1 MHMNTV
7 RKSIESMY
15 KDICTIYEQQ
25 AITDPITHASSFQEV
40 PIHTNQKCRLS
51 FSSITITGDKEVAT
65 KTQTVK
71 LFIAPEL
78 EVKAGSKISIT
89 HHGKTTDYKRSG
101 EPAVYT
107 NHQEIML
114 ELFDRYA

>member
-1 MHMNTV
+1 MYMDAV
-7 RKSIESMY
+7 RKAIESMY
-15 KDICTIYEQQ
+15 KDTCTIYEQKE
-25 AITDPITHASSFQEV
+25 IIDHITHASKFEEV
-40 PIHTNQKCRLS
+40 PVHINQKCRLS
-51 FSSITITGDKEVAT
+51 FSSITITGNEEAASKA
-65 KTQTVK
+65 QTVK
-71 LFIAPEL
+71 LFVAPEL

-114 ELFDRYA
+114 DLFDRYA